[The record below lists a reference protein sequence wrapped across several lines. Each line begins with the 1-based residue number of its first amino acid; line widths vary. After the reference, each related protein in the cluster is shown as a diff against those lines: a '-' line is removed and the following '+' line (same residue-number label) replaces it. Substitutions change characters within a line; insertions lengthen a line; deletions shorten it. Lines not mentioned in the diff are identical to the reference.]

1 MPGKSEP
8 GVSGM
13 SFWGHLEAL
22 RWTLFRMLA
31 VFFGGA
37 VAAFVAMPRIFDRF
51 ILGPVSSDFFLYRLL
66 ARIGGRFPFMP
77 DFGSREFHVDII
89 NIKVS
94 SQFMTHISTSF
105 YLAVVLVIHNL

>member
-51 ILGPVSSDFFLYRLL
+51 ILGPVSSDFFFTACWRVSVTGSLSC
-66 ARIGGRFPFMP
+66 RISAA
-77 DFGSREFHVDII
+77 GS
-89 NIKVS
+89 S
-94 SQFMTHISTSF
+94 MWT
-105 YLAVVLVIHNL
+105 